1 MGNITKLPVNCF
13 KWIQETFQFNKDFI
27 KSFDEESDEIF
38 LLVDIQYPGELHELC
53 IDLTFLPERI
63 KIEKVEEL
71 GANLDDKKIICYSH

>member
-38 LLVDIQYPGELHELC
+38 FLLIFNIQESC
-53 IDLTFLPERI
+53 MSFVSI
-63 KIEKVEEL
+63 
-71 GANLDDKKIICYSH
+71 

>member
-1 MGNITKLPVNCF
+1 MKKVMKF
-13 KWIQETFQFNKDFI
+13 FF
-27 KSFDEESDEIF
+27 
-38 LLVDIQYPGELHELC
+38 LVDIQYPGELHELY